1 MPPQLNIALVT
12 CRKLG
17 GLTADDSIAADYLV
31 QLGFSTSVIAWDAP
45 AIGWETFD
53 AVIVRSTWDYHRR
66 HHEFLAWLAEME
78 RRKVRLWNSAQVIR
92 NNIDKVYL
100 RKLSEQGVAVT
111 PTVWVGRGE
120 MVDLRTVLYESQWD
134 QAVIKP
140 AISATAWSTWVTSVA
155 RAAEDQSNLDLILE
169 QTGVL
174 IQPFVTEVQTRGEWS
189 FVFFGNQYS
198 HAVLKR
204 AKAGDFRVQKDFGGY
219 LSDEIPSLALVATA
233 QSVIQKMDSPLLYA
247 RVDGVEVANEFVLM
261 ELELIEPELFFRAHP
276 GAAQRF
282 ADAIAKLVG
291 IPKSAGN

>member
-1 MPPQLNIALVT
+1 MAPQLNIAFVT
-12 CRKLG
+12 RRKLG
-17 GLTADDSIAADYLV
+17 GLTTDDAIAADHLV
-31 QLGFSTSVIAWDAP
+31 RLGFSLHVIEWDAH

-66 HHEFLAWLAEME
+66 HREFLAWLAEME

-100 RKLSEQGVAVT
+100 RRLSEQGVAVT

-120 MVDLRTVLYESQWD
+120 SVDLPTVLSESQWD

-155 RAAEDQSNLDLILE
+155 RAAEDQTKLDLILE
-169 QTGVL
+169 QTGAL
-174 IQPFVTEVQTRGEWS
+174 IQPFVIEVQTRGEWP
-189 FVFFGNQYS
+189 FVFFGKQYS

-204 AKAGDFRVQKDFGGY
+204 AQAGDFRVQKDFGGY
-219 LSDEIPSLALVATA
+219 LSDEIPSPALVATA
-233 QSVIQKMDSPLLYA
+233 QSVIQKMDSTLLYA
-247 RVDGVEVANEFVLM
+247 RVDGVEVANQFVLM
-261 ELELIEPELFFRAHP
+261 ELELIEPELFFRACD

-282 ADAIAKLVG
+282 ADAIAKL
-291 IPKSAGN
+291 AGTQVS